1 MTPRNSDINQS
12 VMKLMFCFHLSI
24 SIQLQLQCLPVKALQ
39 ILLARKPAPVW
50 LLRMIVI
57 GQTYKNGVSATTSTH
72 LKDQKDGFFTAFKS
86 ITLISGLFSGHD
98 KNPIFFGFFRLVIFG
113 MLWFLESPV
122 GRKSLCVNK
131 LLHHDP
137 IAMSWTNSGCIDSS
151 TPWSSSVWPGSL
163 LVSWPSFISDLSISG
178 VSSSNTSLPAVLI
191 SSSSLPWLLLFF
203 ALALLFSLLCFGS
216 SNHQKPPTWKKL
228 PRLGKIRV
236 LLRRFGLCFRP
247 FSRDLKFGEVG
258 EPFQQICSPICSK
271 LSARIIN
278 MLQTMLM
285 AFQSGILNDFIFEPY
300 LYPFQC
306 WVRWNVTS
314 SSWRS
319 TSSNKSVSTCRF
331 QTSWPNSLSNME
343 NLGHSNP
350 YADMIW

>member
-1 MTPRNSDINQS
+1 
-12 VMKLMFCFHLSI
+12 
-24 SIQLQLQCLPVKALQ
+24 
-39 ILLARKPAPVW
+39 
-50 LLRMIVI
+50 MIR
-57 GQTYKNGVSATTSTH
+57 
-72 LKDQKDGFFTAFKS
+72 
-86 ITLISGLFSGHD
+86 
-98 KNPIFFGFFRLVIFG
+98 NPIFFGLFRLVVFG

-122 GRKSLCVNK
+122 GRKSSCVNK
-131 LLHHDP
+131 LLNHDP

-163 LVSWPSFISDLSISG
+163 LVSWPSFISDLSISW

-216 SNHQKPPTWKKL
+216 SNRQKPPTWKKL
-228 PRLGKIRV
+228 PRLGKIGV

-350 YADMIW
+350 YIDMIIWSNWNEQWKEAFVALNSTGWVRRILIMAHYNSYTPGTVTNLKKNKKKTTTAFFTAQVTKNSLNNSLPWHRLLGADVSVASAVVASCCI